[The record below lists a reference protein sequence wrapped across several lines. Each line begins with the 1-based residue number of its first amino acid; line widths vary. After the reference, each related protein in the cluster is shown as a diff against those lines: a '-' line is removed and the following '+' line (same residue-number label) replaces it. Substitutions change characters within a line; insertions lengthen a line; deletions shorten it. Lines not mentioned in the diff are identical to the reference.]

1 MHLKSITIK
10 GFKSFPDRTRLEFG
24 EGVSVIVG
32 PNGSGK
38 SNITDAVLWALGEQ
52 SPLAVRGH
60 SMADVIFAGGHGI
73 QARGEAEV
81 ELVLDN
87 ADATI
92 ADGASEVSILRRYN
106 RAGEGEYR
114 LNGAHCRLVDVLEL
128 LSDTGLGKEA
138 HSVISQGR
146 VEAIVTS
153 KPRDRRLLI
162 EEAAGLGKHRKRRRR
177 AQLKLERVEENL
189 DRALDVE
196 REARGRLRPLK
207 RQAEAAELHE
217 RLERQTLEARWAITR
232 EDLRVRRERLA
243 QGEATVARVRATR
256 AALEGQIEQ
265 VAAQREQ
272 AEQALAQRSERH
284 DAIAGRAFAAR
295 SARERIAMRLEQA
308 RALAATLQ
316 ARGQRREAELADL
329 QARTGIEESS
339 GAARIEQLDAELALL
354 DRRREQELAG
364 ELAELEAQHAATA
377 SVVEGIAAE
386 REQLARESAVA
397 ETAVAAAREALRAAE
412 RAVEQ
417 ARREAAAVGAQL
429 AGVNQF
435 LRSHAAAGASA
446 DALEGVLSVA
456 AGYELALAA
465 TLGGSLSAAVV
476 ADRAQADALLAR
488 AGEEGARA
496 LVLDRGSPPPAAG
509 PPPLAGALP
518 LLELLSGEPAVLEA
532 AARLLADTWVVE
544 DLAQLP
550 AGFTG
555 TAVTRA
561 GRVWSAARGELR
573 QAPSGGRERAL
584 EQRNRRESLLVEAER
599 TAQSEQTA
607 LAVAQGAQ
615 EQVAAALEEREAADA
630 RSREA
635 DRRHAETLEAQRRA
649 SWLIEQR
656 RNAPDQGEAAVRRAQ
671 LAGERAA
678 EQRAVERIE
687 RERSAR
693 EQRLAALA
701 AQALDDG
708 ELRPAA
714 VRLVAALDS
723 LGAALEA
730 VVLGFERELQADS
743 EAGEALAGALRE
755 CAGEETGLQARL
767 RELAETVTAAEV
779 GAQQAR
785 DQAAEAEG
793 ELSEL
798 ATRLGLEA
806 TAADQ
811 ELPESELAALR
822 DRVLRLGRRREAL
835 GPVNPL
841 AAEEYREAL
850 ERVEELEAQRSDL
863 ENALRELRA
872 LIRNT
877 DREIAD
883 SFQQTFAA
891 AAENF
896 EALVGDVFPGGR
908 GRLRLVR
915 DQAAPRAV
923 LGGEALPEG
932 AQDAEDGAELEAA
945 AQEAAAEGLGPD
957 ELLGVEIE
965 VTPAGKSMKRLS
977 LLSGGEKSMTAIAF
991 LFAVFLARPCPFY
1004 ILDEVEA
1011 ALDDLNIDRFLTLL
1025 RRHSSR
1031 AQFIVVTH
1039 QKRTME
1045 AADWLYGV
1053 SMGGDGTSKVV
1064 SRRLG
1069 RDALAEVEAD
1079 AA

>member
-1 MHLKSITIK
+1 MHLKSITIR

-60 SMADVIFAGGHGI
+60 SMADVIFAGGRGI
-73 QARGEAEV
+73 QARSEAEV

-87 ADATI
+87 RDQTI
-92 ADGASEVSILRRYN
+92 ADGAAEVSILRRYN

-177 AQLKLERVEENL
+177 AQLKLERTEENL

-196 REARGRLRPLK
+196 REARARLRPLK

-217 RLERQTLEARWAITR
+217 RLERQALQARWAITR
-232 EDLRVRRERLA
+232 EELRVRRARLMQTQDA
-243 QGEATVARVRATR
+243 VAGVRATR
-256 AALEGQIEQ
+256 AALEGEIEG
-265 VAAQREQ
+265 VAARREQ

-284 DAIAGRAFAAR
+284 DVIAGRAFAAR
-295 SARERIAMRLEQA
+295 SARERIEMRLEQA
-308 RALAATLQ
+308 RTLAATLE
-316 ARGQRREAELADL
+316 ARGLAREAELAQL
-329 QARTGIEESS
+329 RARTGVDEES
-339 GAARIEQLDAELALL
+339 GTARIKQLDAELALL
-354 DRRREQELAG
+354 DGRREQELAG
-364 ELAELEAQHAATA
+364 ELEQLEAQRSAVAGA
-377 SVVEGIAAE
+377 IVG
-386 REQLARESAVA
+386 LARERDESARESGVAEAAVA
-397 ETAVAAAREALRAAE
+397 RAREALREAE
-412 RAVEQ
+412 RAAEE
-417 ARREAAAVGAQL
+417 ARREAAGVGAQL

-435 LRSHAAAGASA
+435 LRSHAGAGAGA
-446 DALEGVLSVA
+446 DALEGALSVA
-456 AGYELALAA
+456 SGYELALAA
-465 TLGGSLSAAVV
+465 TLGGSLGAAVV
-476 ADRAQADALLAR
+476 ADRAQAQAVVEG

-496 LVLDRGSPPPAAG
+496 LVLGRSSPPPVTG
-509 PPPLAGALP
+509 PPPVAGARALI
-518 LLELLSGEPAVLEA
+518 ELLSGEDAVLA
-532 AARLLADTWVVE
+532 VAARLLADTWVVE
-544 DLAQLP
+544 DLAAL
-550 AGFTG
+550 GEDFGG

-561 GRVWSAARGELR
+561 GRVWSAAHGELR
-573 QAPSGGRERAL
+573 QAPSGGRERVL
-584 EQRNRRESLLVEAER
+584 EQRNRRESLLVATESA
-599 TAQSEQTA
+599 AQREQTA
-607 LAVAQGAQ
+607 LAAAQ
-615 EQVAAALEEREAADA
+615 AAAAAVSAALDEREAADA
-630 RSREA
+630 RARAA
-635 DRRHAETLEAQRRA
+635 DRARAEALEAERRA
-649 SWLIEQR
+649 LWLIEQR
-656 RNAPDQGEAAVRRAQ
+656 RAAPDQGEMAVRRAQ
-671 LAGERAA
+671 LEGERSA
-678 EQRAVERIE
+678 ERRAVERIE
-687 RERSAR
+687 HERSAR
-693 EQRLAALA
+693 EQRLVALEAQSRDQAELAPAAAALA
-701 AQALDDG
+701 AALEG
-708 ELRPAA
+708 LGATLA
-714 VRLVAALDS
+714 GVLDS
-723 LGAALEA
+723 
-730 VVLGFERELQADS
+730 FEQQLRADS

-755 CAGEETGLQARL
+755 CAGEESGLQARL
-767 RELAETVTAAEV
+767 RDLAEAVTSAEV

-785 DQAAEAEG
+785 DQTAEAQA
-793 ELSEL
+793 ELGVL
-798 ATRLGLEA
+798 AGRLGLEA
-806 TAADQ
+806 TAAEQ
-811 ELPESELAALR
+811 ELPQSELAALR
-822 DRVLRLGRRREAL
+822 DRVERLARRREAL

-877 DREIAD
+877 DREIAE

-896 EALVGDVFPGGR
+896 EALVADVFPGGR

-915 DQAAPRAV
+915 EQAGPRAV
-923 LGGEALPEG
+923 LGGEALG
-932 AQDAEDGAELEAA
+932 AASEEDAAELEAA
-945 AQEAAAEGLGPD
+945 QEEATAEGLGPD

-965 VTPAGKSMKRLS
+965 VTPAGKSMKGLS

-1069 RDALAEVEAD
+1069 SDGLAEVDAD